1 VPSAV
6 TLNPVNTF
14 AYLFTVNKSRGCKL
28 DLDEL
33 KDVSQESQI
42 YISAHQGHNSDQWTR
57 LNILR
62 LYRDAVNRKI
72 RNEKL
77 LAEQAYFADQFT
89 SDDQVSDQ
97 DIHASRAE
105 RVKKLVLSD
114 REKKIM
120 NLLIQGYS
128 YKEISKKLRLSSK
141 ELRNNIYQIKVK
153 NCR

>member
-1 VPSAV
+1 M
-6 TLNPVNTF
+6 NTF

-42 YISAHQGHNSDQWTR
+42 YISAHERHSDQWIR

-77 LAEQAYFADQFT
+77 LAEQAYFADQFI
-89 SDDQVSDQ
+89 SEDQVTDQ
-97 DIHASRAE
+97 EIHNSRAQ
-105 RVKKLVLSD
+105 RVKDLVLSD
-114 REKKIM
+114 IEKKIL
-120 NLLIQGYS
+120 NLLIQGFS
-128 YKEISKKLRLSSK
+128 YKEVTKKLRISSRQL
-141 ELRNNIYQIKVK
+141 ENYVYQIKVK
-153 NCR
+153 NSTGR